1 VVYFDNSATT
11 LRKPPA
17 VAQAAAFAIENFG
30 NSGRSVCGAAMDA
43 ARGIYAARAEIA
55 RLIGINNPLAVAF
68 TSSATESLNLVLNG
82 LLTPADHA
90 ITTIAEHN
98 SVLRTLY
105 QTGCDISFADC
116 DKLEKAIKPN
126 TKLMVA
132 THGSNITGNI
142 NNVEQMAEFCKSKGI
157 IFVLDIAQ
165 TFGIIPVH
173 ISMADIFCFTG
184 HKGLFGPQGTGG
196 IIAQNLPPMRITK
209 TGGSGSNSAART
221 QPNTMPDIFEA
232 GTANTPGIY
241 GLLHGVQFI
250 NNVGINTIHSREME
264 LLRGFYNGIK
274 NNSKITIYGNFD
286 NDNRLPIISI
296 NAEGISAAD
305 FSARL
310 WDDFAIATRAGSH
323 CAPLLHKHFGT
334 DKIGMLRFSFSH
346 YNTPEE
352 IEFGIN
358 AVNTIVGG

>member
-1 VVYFDNSATT
+1 
-11 LRKPPA
+11 
-17 VAQAAAFAIENFG
+17 
-30 NSGRSVCGAAMDA
+30 
-43 ARGIYAARAEIA
+43 
-55 RLIGINNPLAVAF
+55 
-68 TSSATESLNLVLNG
+68 
-82 LLTPADHA
+82 
-90 ITTIAEHN
+90 
-98 SVLRTLY
+98 
-105 QTGCDISFADC
+105 
-116 DKLEKAIKPN
+116 
-126 TKLMVA
+126 
-132 THGSNITGNI
+132 
-142 NNVEQMAEFCKSKGI
+142 
-157 IFVLDIAQ
+157 
-165 TFGIIPVH
+165 
-173 ISMADIFCFTG
+173 
-184 HKGLFGPQGTGG
+184 
-196 IIAQNLPPMRITK
+196 
-209 TGGSGSNSAART
+209 GSGSNSAART